1 MNRSLVLRRL
11 CWKEFRQLLPL
22 VLMLAAIGLVFQV
35 LLLISEPQHTS
46 LTQNLFFS
54 GLPGLFA
61 AGVGALLVGQE
72 RDNRTLYWMASL
84 PILRQ
89 DTIRVKFLAGIVG
102 LASVWIVS
110 FALFLVSNGLASL
123 KPEVDLTYGILYSI
137 FLLSVSF
144 ATAWTFRSTFVGLL
158 VLVGVA
164 MSFTITAN
172 FFTPA
177 KPSNAVTT
185 DFLTTIVLVAI
196 SALALWLGWIAAL
209 RALAPTAPA
218 RFSQRAIAG
227 VSFFD
232 QSIVDRRTI
241 QTPWSALIWQ
251 FAAQNHAMLAG
262 LTLLYLLPLCI
273 GSFAIIFDRP
283 GSSSN
288 WIETFTRFGFIISFV
303 SISWLGVVTFQGDNL
318 NQRIRF
324 LSDRGISPRTIW
336 LTRQTVPMGM
346 LIVGTI
352 ALAVAVSTVH
362 WAERGSLQSDLGLLL
377 FVSSVLM
384 WTIYAVTQ
392 WMSQIVRS
400 PVIAAIIAPVVAC
413 LPFAYGVF
421 AMETLE
427 SPIWILGITTC
438 IPMIATFRMTRY
450 WMDSKMGM
458 RFWLEHGGWLAL
470 VIILPAIPF
479 LIVYSTYPSMPMSEW
494 KAFSADANR
503 FSSYNRQPTEING
516 LVSKDPTPVAAA
528 TDFDNEN
535 ELAEV
540 IPSIGSYGTQ
550 NVLPQNLTLA
560 EERELQ
566 LEFIERQLQS
576 VDRLAPV
583 SAYSAGQRL
592 MGEAMLVRTRMQD
605 DGTSEELLKRYQRSI
620 RSIIRIIAGTRA
632 TPHLNAQQIADRYEA
647 WLVKELQSQGESEFF
662 GAELRNAAETQ
673 LGDKAGRQDAR
684 YRALVVDWAASQS
697 TTNSNAKKKSNSGS
711 PPDHTIGKYT
721 IPTNRN
727 GTRLISKRHVSTVAW
742 RMKQYL
748 MANDSVAINQAKEAL
763 AREWNVPVSEFGLTA
778 TTFWASTGSR
788 VNAPWIFWFGD
799 WEKQADASVPSNP
812 SAEKR

>member
-84 PILRQ
+84 PIHRQ

-110 FALFLVSNGLASL
+110 FALFLVSNGLTSL
-123 KPEVDLTYGILYSI
+123 KPEVDVTYGILYSF
-137 FLLSVSF
+137 FLLFVSF

-172 FFTPA
+172 FFTQT

-185 DFLTTIVLVAI
+185 DFLTTVLLAAT

-232 QSIVDRRTI
+232 RSLVDRQTI

-251 FAAQNHAMLAG
+251 FAAQNRVMLAG
-262 LTLLYLLPLCI
+262 LTLLFLIPLFLCGI
-273 GSFAIIFDRP
+273 AVVFDRP
-283 GSSSN
+283 GSTSVWLESLPSL
-288 WIETFTRFGFIISFV
+288 GFIICFV

-336 LTRQTVPMGM
+336 LTRQTVPFAL
-346 LIVGTI
+346 LILGTA
-352 ALAVAVSTVH
+352 ALAVVAACTTY
-362 WAERGSLQSDLGLLL
+362 WAQRGGPLSGLGLLL
-377 FVSSVLM
+377 LAASGLM
-384 WTIYAVTQ
+384 WTVYTATQ

-400 PVIAAIIAPVVAC
+400 PIIAAIIAPVIGC
-413 LPFAYGVF
+413 LPFAYGAF

-438 IPMIATFRMTRY
+438 IPLVATFRMTRH

-479 LIVYSTYPSMPMSEW
+479 LIVYSTYPSMPASELRS
-494 KAFSADANR
+494 FSADAKR

-528 TDFDNEN
+528 TDFGNEN

-566 LEFIERQLQS
+566 LEFIERQLHS

-583 SAYSAGQRL
+583 SAYSAGQLL
-592 MGEAMLVRTRMQD
+592 MGEAMLVRARMQD

-620 RSIIRIIAGTRA
+620 RSIIRIIEGTRI

-647 WLVKELQSQGESEFF
+647 WLVKELQFQGASEFL
-662 GAELRNAAETQ
+662 GTELQRAAETQ
-673 LGDKAGRQDAR
+673 LGDKAGRQNAR

-697 TTNSNAKKKSNSGS
+697 ITHSKAKKRSNSA
-711 PPDHTIGKYT
+711 PDHTLGGYA
-721 IPTNRN
+721 IPTSGN

-748 MANDSVAINQAKEAL
+748 MANDSMAMNQAKEAV
-763 AREWNVPVSEFGLTA
+763 AREWNVPATEFGFTA
-778 TTFWASTGSR
+778 TTFSASTGSR

-799 WEKQADASVPSNP
+799 WEKQADAYAPSNP